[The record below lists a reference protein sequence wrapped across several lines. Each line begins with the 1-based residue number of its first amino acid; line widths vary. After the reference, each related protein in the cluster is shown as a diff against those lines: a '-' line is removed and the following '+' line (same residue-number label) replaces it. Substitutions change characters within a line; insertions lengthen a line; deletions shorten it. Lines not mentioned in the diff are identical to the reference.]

1 MPTKNEPHQ
10 PITLAKTNI
19 IEIDG
24 QSVDVPVNVMFQLFP
39 YPRVVIES
47 ERLPNIVLQKERF
60 NISLRNGAQLDT
72 MCLSRDLS
80 TGGGSLIPARQPVDV
95 LDKGIPLR
103 SVQFSILNF
112 PVFYGTQARYIDDE
126 FHSTRTPHTTLE
138 ASDWCIEITEVPNTG
153 DFVRTL
159 KRDRG
164 YGITYNGI
172 ITRTDGADFS
182 SEKVETLLEALR
194 MFLSFV
200 RGNYCSLALVEG
212 KDQDEKPS
220 WVRWGAHYVESW
232 NSRQSW
238 FRWMRGGDILSE
250 LFPEFFTLFES
261 RNEWKETITR
271 AVDWYVQSNESAT
284 HVGIILTQ
292 VALERLAYQVL
303 GRARKEGRERTGEFI
318 AKALRQSNL
327 DPNIPQSCKE
337 LLKFPNWAHG
347 PHAIVEVRNDLVH
360 PKANLGNISQYVHH
374 EAWNLGQWYIEM
386 ILLNILGYQGKY
398 INRLSGWDER
408 DQAIQ
413 RVPWAQECKES

>member
-1 MPTKNEPHQ
+1 
-10 PITLAKTNI
+10 
-19 IEIDG
+19 
-24 QSVDVPVNVMFQLFP
+24 
-39 YPRVVIES
+39 
-47 ERLPNIVLQKERF
+47 
-60 NISLRNGAQLDT
+60 
-72 MCLSRDLS
+72 
-80 TGGGSLIPARQPVDV
+80 
-95 LDKGIPLR
+95 
-103 SVQFSILNF
+103 
-112 PVFYGTQARYIDDE
+112 
-126 FHSTRTPHTTLE
+126 
-138 ASDWCIEITEVPNTG
+138 
-153 DFVRTL
+153 
-159 KRDRG
+159 
-164 YGITYNGI
+164 
-172 ITRTDGADFS
+172 
-182 SEKVETLLEALR
+182 
-194 MFLSFV
+194 
-200 RGNYCSLALVEG
+200 
-212 KDQDEKPS
+212 
-220 WVRWGAHYVESW
+220 
-232 NSRQSW
+232 
-238 FRWMRGGDILSE
+238 MRGGDILSE